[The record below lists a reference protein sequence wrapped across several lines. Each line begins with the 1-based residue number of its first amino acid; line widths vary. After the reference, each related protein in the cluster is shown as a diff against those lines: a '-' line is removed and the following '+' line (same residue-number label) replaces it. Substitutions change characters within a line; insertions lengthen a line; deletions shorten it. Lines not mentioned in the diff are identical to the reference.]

1 MIDLFPQLFFKDFPF
16 LLTLRKCVF
25 GHLLNTIYDFFCR
38 NSPSCVVTQL
48 AWSDNLF
55 LQEDLPLMMYESYRS
70 EEDQLEFENEFKV
83 EDNLLLAAATSDG
96 RVIIW
101 QWSPER
107 EIFELETHQQLF
119 SSPSKGT
126 KISRFYNIL

>member
-1 MIDLFPQLFFKDFPF
+1 M
-16 LLTLRKCVF
+16 
-25 GHLLNTIYDFFCR
+25 
-38 NSPSCVVTQL
+38 TQL

-55 LQEDLPLMMYESYRS
+55 LQEDLPLMMYESCQS
-70 EEDQLEFENEFKV
+70 EEDQLKFENEFEG

-107 EIFELETHQQLF
+107 EFFELETHQQLF
-119 SSPSKGT
+119 SASSKGI
-126 KISRFYNIL
+126 KISLFYNIL